1 MSNPTGWDAP
11 KPEVPDDPA
20 LAGPAHA
27 VPDQAPD
34 GFTPAELA
42 TPESDSIPE
51 VISSDLAPRLALDDA
66 DPGAPEA
73 TDFAVEAVPE
83 RAIDPAT
90 EANADLLRL
99 PDEPAAPYAPPAAP
113 YAPAAPGYTPPSPK
127 YTPTAASYPPPPAP
141 YGSYPQQ
148 AAGQAYGSGAAPA
161 PEPGGN
167 YAAPGFPNQP
177 TPYPVQ
183 PGYGYPP
190 AVQQGGPDTTA
201 ASMSHWLGILI
212 GFLGPLI
219 IMLTKGEQDPFVK
232 ANAVE
237 ALNFQ
242 ITLAI
247 GYVISFLLTFVLIG
261 IIGYIA
267 LPIIGIVYSVLGALA
282 ANKGQV
288 YRYPFSIRLVK

>member
-20 LAGPAHA
+20 LGGPAHA

-42 TPESDSIPE
+42 TPESDSLPE

-73 TDFAVEAVPE
+73 TDFAVGALPE

-99 PDEPAAPYAPPAAP
+99 PDEPAAPS
-113 YAPAAPGYTPPSPK
+113 APAAPSYTPQ
-127 YTPTAASYPPPPAP
+127 AASYPPPSAP
-141 YGSYPQQ
+141 YGGDYTQQ
-148 AAGQAYGSGAAPA
+148 AAGQAYGTGAAPA

-177 TPYPVQ
+177 MPYPPQ

-190 AVQQGGPDTTA
+190 AIQQGGPDTTA
-201 ASMSHWLGILI
+201 ASMSHWLGILV

-219 IMLTKGEQDPFVK
+219 IMLTKGEQDQFVK

-247 GYVISFLLTFVLIG
+247 GYVASFLLTFVLIG
-261 IIGYIA
+261 IIGYIV

>member
-1 MSNPTGWDAP
+1 MSNPTGWDTP

-20 LAGPAHA
+20 LGGPAHA
-27 VPDQAPD
+27 VPDQAPE

-66 DPGAPEA
+66 DPDAPEA
-73 TDFAVEAVPE
+73 TDFAVEAAPE
-83 RAIDPAT
+83 RAIEPAA
-90 EANADLLRL
+90 EASADLLRL
-99 PDEPAAPYAPPAAP
+99 PDEPVAAPYAPPAP
-113 YAPAAPGYTPPSPK
+113 SYPPP
-127 YTPTAASYPPPPAP
+127 AASYPPPAASYAPPAP
-141 YGSYPQQ
+141 SYPPPAYGGSPQQ
-148 AAGQAYGSGAAPA
+148 AAGQAYGSGATPA

-177 TPYPVQ
+177 VPYPPQ

-190 AVQQGGPDTTA
+190 AVQQGGPDTTS
-201 ASMSHWLGILI
+201 ASMAHWLGILI

-261 IIGYIA
+261 IIGYIV
-267 LPIIGIVYSVLGALA
+267 LPIIGIIYAVMGALA